1 MSRESEMR
9 RIIINPSGDEQK
21 DLIQDMVIDLVLG
34 SFGFLGLLL
43 TTFWV
48 FRILAGCSL
57 VDPMNLLFILLGTAT
72 LVTMVRIH
80 RETAMPGEGYFWMT
94 KRTMVGAFFHCFVYA
109 YALFL
114 MGIAFDIPYFRQF
127 PVWVYTFILNFL

>member
-1 MSRESEMR
+1 MR

-21 DLIQDMVIDLVLG
+21 DLIQDLIIDLVLG

-43 TTFWV
+43 TTVWV
-48 FRILAGCSL
+48 FRYLVGCSL
-57 VDPMNLLFILLGTAT
+57 LDPMNLLFILLGVAT
-72 LVTMVRIH
+72 LVTMIRIH

-94 KRTMVGAFFHCFVYA
+94 KRTFVGAFFHCFVYG

-127 PVWVYTFILNFL
+127 PVWAYNFVLELL